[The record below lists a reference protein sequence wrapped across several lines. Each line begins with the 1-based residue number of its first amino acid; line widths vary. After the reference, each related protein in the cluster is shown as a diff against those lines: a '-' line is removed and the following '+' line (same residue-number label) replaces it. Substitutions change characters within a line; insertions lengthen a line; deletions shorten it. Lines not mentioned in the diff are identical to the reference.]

1 MATDTLVS
9 ERERLYKA
17 SAGKP
22 EIVLV
27 PEMSFVMID
36 GHGDP
41 NSSQDYKDAIEALY
55 PLSYTLKFALKKE
68 QGLQYR
74 VGPLEGLWW
83 AEDMAAFDLE
93 RKGDWNW
100 TMMIAQP
107 DAVTL
112 DRFELAREEAR
123 RTKQLPAIARARLER
138 FEEGACAQIL
148 HVGPFSAE
156 GPTIVKLHAFLQEQ
170 GHSFDGKLQK
180 HHEIYLSDPRRSA
193 PEKWKTIIRQPF
205 SSA

>member
-41 NSSQDYKDAIEALY
+41 NTSQDYKDTIEALY
-55 PLSYTLKFALKKE
+55 TLSYTVKFALKKE
-68 QGLQYR
+68 QGLQFR

-107 DAVTL
+107 DAVT
-112 DRFELAREEAR
+112 RHGARSSFRRSPRPGSSASRREPAR
-123 RTKQLPAIARARLER
+123 RSCTSGR
-138 FEEGACAQIL
+138 
-148 HVGPFSAE
+148 
-156 GPTIVKLHAFLQEQ
+156 
-170 GHSFDGKLQK
+170 
-180 HHEIYLSDPRRSA
+180 
-193 PEKWKTIIRQPF
+193 
-205 SSA
+205 

>member
-74 VGPLEGLWW
+74 VGPLEGCGGL
-83 AEDMAAFDLE
+83 
-93 RKGDWNW
+93 
-100 TMMIAQP
+100 
-107 DAVTL
+107 
-112 DRFELAREEAR
+112 
-123 RTKQLPAIARARLER
+123 RTWLRSTSSARAT
-138 FEEGACAQIL
+138 GT
-148 HVGPFSAE
+148 GP
-156 GPTIVKLHAFLQEQ
+156 
-170 GHSFDGKLQK
+170 
-180 HHEIYLSDPRRSA
+180 
-193 PEKWKTIIRQPF
+193 
-205 SSA
+205 